1 MSVGLAMAP
10 PPMNAP
16 SASSIPAVMLRVQSV
31 GKRFGGLAALTDVSL
46 DVHEGELVGLVG
58 PNGAGKSTLFNTIA
72 GVFAPSEGR
81 ILLGERDITGLPSH
95 KLARLGLART
105 FQLVTLF
112 SELSVLDNAAQAL
125 HRHQAGRFLS
135 GLLQTRSY
143 REESARWRERA
154 REALALLSLETL
166 AEHPA
171 SSLPLGQAKLL
182 AVAIALATEPRLLLL
197 DEPAAGL
204 SHEESGRMMDLI
216 AERVRGRCAVVLV
229 EHNMRIVRRYCD
241 RAVVLQFGRKI
252 FDGVPADM
260 VNERAVVDAYLGTG
274 DGA

>member
-1 MSVGLAMAP
+1 MVLP
-10 PPMNAP
+10 VV
-16 SASSIPAVMLRVQSV
+16 SASSPAATAAVMLRVQSV
-31 GKRFGGLAALTDVSL
+31 GKRFGGLAALTDVSF

-58 PNGAGKSTLFNTIA
+58 PNGAGKSTLFNAIA
-72 GVFAPSEGR
+72 GVFPPSEGR
-81 ILLGERDITGLPSH
+81 ILLEDRDITGLPSH
-95 KLARLGLART
+95 RLARQGLART

-112 SELSVLDNAAQAL
+112 SELSVLDNAVQAL
-125 HRHQAGRFLS
+125 HRHRAGRLVS

-154 REALALLSLETL
+154 REALALLSLEGL
-166 AEHPA
+166 AEQPA

-204 SHEESGRMMDLI
+204 SHEESSRMMDLI
-216 AERVRGRCAVVLV
+216 SDRVRGRCSVVLV

-252 FDGVPADM
+252 FDGAPADM

-274 DGA
+274 EGA